1 MFEVMMRRVE
11 ILHVGPHRL
20 PAPAWQPTVDVVRQA
35 DGSTFLRPQ
44 VVPVGMT
51 VEVHP
56 QVVEPSDGVVQSVT
70 VPVRQT
76 PATPCTSTG
85 SFREQGWDWAG
96 LLRWTEGGD
105 VA

>member
-1 MFEVMMRRVE
+1 MLEMMMRRVE
-11 ILHVGPHRL
+11 ILHGGPHRL
-20 PAPAWQPTVDVVRQA
+20 PAPAWQPAVDVVRQA

-44 VVPVGMT
+44 VVPVGVT

-76 PATPCTSTG
+76 PATLCQGARSRASGRARVCCSG
-85 SFREQGWDWAG
+85 SA
-96 LLRWTEGGD
+96 
-105 VA
+105 VATW